1 MSTLTALQALNAVFS
16 KEQAEVI
23 LSLIENAIDTLPAPP
38 VPTAPASDGT
48 YVLEVAEGEAAWV
61 AAE

>member
-23 LSLIENAIDTLPAPP
+23 LALIENNTTTGDALPP
-38 VPTAPASDGT
+38 VPDDENTYTLRAS
-48 YVLEVAEGEAAWV
+48 AGEAYWHGEA
-61 AAE
+61 